1 MKAFKDYDTT
11 TTIGE
16 MPKLPAGAYECE
28 IIAAKVAAYTGKDG
42 TVYEKLEI
50 AFDIVA
56 GEFAGYFRRQYDAL
70 TDEYKKWKGV
80 LRLSVP
86 TDDGSDGDNW
96 AKRILKTCIEA
107 VEDSNS
113 GYHWDWDEKKL
124 KGKSVGC
131 LFRNEEWEY
140 KGKTGWKAMPFR
152 FLPIEAVRDGKFTIP
167 NDKPLNKPSAPVT
180 VDSIAAA
187 AVEDADDDLPFAW
200 G

>member
-1 MKAFKDYDTT
+1 MKAFKDYETT
-11 TTIGE
+11 TTISE
-16 MPKLPAGAYECE
+16 LPKLPAGAYDCE

-56 GEFAGYFRRQYDAL
+56 GEFAGYFRHQYDAL
-70 TDEYKKWKGV
+70 TKEDKKWKGV

-107 VEDSNS
+107 VEDSNA

-124 KGKSVGC
+124 KGKAVGC

-140 KGKTGWKAMPFR
+140 NGKTGWKAMPFR
-152 FLPIEAVRDGKFTIP
+152 FLSLDDVHACKYKIP

-180 VDSIAAA
+180 VNSIAAA
-187 AVEDADDDLPFAW
+187 AVEDADDELPFW